1 MKKHRHARI
10 DNITTIISLKNRNY
24 QLTQKTMLTILIIKF
39 ILQLSVDDHESKER
53 AYIISTT
60 SVLESYPD

>member
-1 MKKHRHARI
+1 
-10 DNITTIISLKNRNY
+10 
-24 QLTQKTMLTILIIKF
+24 MLTILIIKF